1 YVEDNTAPTL
11 TTVFRQTPSS
21 SPTNADSLVFRV
33 TFSEDVTG
41 LDAADFVVGG
51 TTGTVTSI
59 SAVGGSANVYDV
71 TVSGGDLN
79 NLNATVSLALKAS
92 APTATIQDTADNAM
106 TTFPARRTT
115 ELYVEDNTAP
125 TLTVHIVAISLRDAT
140 NSSNV

>member
-1 YVEDNTAPTL
+1 ALKSSAPTATIQDTAGNAMTSFAATGTTQSYVEDNTAPTL

-71 TVSGGDLN
+71 TVSGGDL
-79 NLNATVSLALKAS
+79 
-92 APTATIQDTADNAM
+92 
-106 TTFPARRTT
+106 
-115 ELYVEDNTAP
+115 
-125 TLTVHIVAISLRDAT
+125 
-140 NSSNV
+140 